1 MKPVDFEFLSQ
12 LLNKRSGLVLTED
25 KAYLLESRLMPVARK
40 RGMKGLEDLISTIRT
55 SKEEDLLREV
65 TEAMTTNESFFFR
78 DIKPFDTF
86 RKVILPDL
94 LENRAAMKSF
104 RIWCTAASSG
114 QEPYSLAMV
123 MKEQAAKLTGWSYEI
138 VATDISTKML
148 VKATKG
154 IYSQFEVQRGLP
166 IQLLLKYFKKANDV
180 WEIDPS
186 LRDMVTFKEFNLLN
200 DPKALGAFDVVFCRN
215 VLIYFDQPTKTR
227 ILESISR
234 MLPADGRLFLGG
246 AETVLGITDKFK
258 PVPGQRGVYCLAE
271 ALPAAAAPAAATNVG
286 ASAS

>member
-86 RKVILPDL
+86 RDVILPDL
-94 LENRAAMKSF
+94 LENRAVMKSF
-104 RIWCTAASSG
+104 RIWCAAASSG

-148 VKATKG
+148 DKATKG

-200 DPKALGAFDVVFCRN
+200 DPKALGRFDVVFCRN

-227 ILESISR
+227 ILDWIGR

-271 ALPAAAAPAAATNVG
+271 AVPAAAAPAAAANVG

>member
-86 RKVILPDL
+86 RDVILPDL
-94 LENRAAMKSF
+94 LENRAVMKSF
-104 RIWCTAASSG
+104 RIWCAAASSG

-123 MKEQAAKLTGWSYEI
+123 MKEQAAKLTGWSHEI

-148 VKATKG
+148 DKATKG

-200 DPKALGAFDVVFCRN
+200 DPKALGRFDVVFCRN

-227 ILESISR
+227 ILDWIGR

-271 ALPAAAAPAAATNVG
+271 AVPAAAAPAAAANVG